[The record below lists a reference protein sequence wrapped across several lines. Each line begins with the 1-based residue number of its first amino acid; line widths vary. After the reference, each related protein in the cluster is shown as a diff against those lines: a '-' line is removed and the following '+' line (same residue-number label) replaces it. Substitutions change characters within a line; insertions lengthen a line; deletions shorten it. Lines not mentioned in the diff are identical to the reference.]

1 MSDAG
6 MKRNHFHQ
14 ANLRLVEGIA
24 LYKPNDDLQ
33 RDGII
38 QRFDFTF
45 ELAWKT
51 LKDLFYKEGLTGLN
65 SPKTILREAF
75 SSGLIKD
82 QDLWLLML
90 DDRNSTTH
98 IYEERMAMDIC
109 ERIIRTHQRALA
121 ELERAIEKRA

>member
-6 MKRNHFHQ
+6 MKRYHFHQ

-24 LYKPNDDLQ
+24 RYDPHDDLQ
-33 RDGII
+33 RDGLIK
-38 QRFDFTF
+38 RFEFTF

-51 LKDLFYKEGLTGLN
+51 LKDLFHDEGLIGMN

-75 SSGLIKD
+75 SSGLIND

-98 IYEERMAMDIC
+98 IYEESLAMDIC
-109 ERIIRTHQRALA
+109 ERIIRTYQGALA
-121 ELERAIEKRA
+121 ELEQAIEKHA